1 MKIQKHTLYISAL
14 AIGIFASIWVS
25 ATSGKTSN
33 PPTKE
38 KQNKSVDTTFTMVF
52 AGDLMGHQ
60 PMISAAWNDSSKQ
73 HEYEPWFQF
82 IKPYLNSADYTL
94 ANLEVTLA
102 GEPYT
107 GYPQFSSPDNYA
119 KAIKNVGIDF
129 LFTANNHSQDRGKA
143 GIERTIKVLDDLG
156 IPHTGTFIDT
166 NSRKKNY
173 PAFVTIKGCNI
184 ALLNYSYGTNGLVVS
199 RPNIVNII
207 DNHWMEEDIKTAHQ
221 KKADAIIPVV
231 HWGLE
236 YMTSEN
242 AEQQSI
248 AKSLAE
254 WGSTAIIG
262 MHPHVVQPI
271 KTIKIVRNG
280 SRDSISI
287 PVAYSLGN
295 FISNQRDI
303 NRDGGIMV
311 KLFFRKKNG
320 KVLITDVQYLPFWVW
335 RLQGD
340 NKEFGLK
347 RGYYV
352 ITQKQLNMLR
362 GDDAQK
368 AAIFFENV
376 RKILSGN
383 KEWIAE

>member
-1 MKIQKHTLYISAL
+1 MKIQKHTLYISVL

-156 IPHTGTFIDT
+156 IPHSGTVIDT
-166 NSRKKNY
+166 TARKKN
-173 PAFVTIKGCNI
+173 
-184 ALLNYSYGTNGLVVS
+184 
-199 RPNIVNII
+199 
-207 DNHWMEEDIKTAHQ
+207 
-221 KKADAIIPVV
+221 
-231 HWGLE
+231 
-236 YMTSEN
+236 
-242 AEQQSI
+242 
-248 AKSLAE
+248 
-254 WGSTAIIG
+254 
-262 MHPHVVQPI
+262 
-271 KTIKIVRNG
+271 
-280 SRDSISI
+280 
-287 PVAYSLGN
+287 
-295 FISNQRDI
+295 
-303 NRDGGIMV
+303 
-311 KLFFRKKNG
+311 
-320 KVLITDVQYLPFWVW
+320 
-335 RLQGD
+335 
-340 NKEFGLK
+340 
-347 RGYYV
+347 
-352 ITQKQLNMLR
+352 
-362 GDDAQK
+362 
-368 AAIFFENV
+368 
-376 RKILSGN
+376 
-383 KEWIAE
+383 